1 MQLQQNLINVISRS
15 SVTYFFVCS
24 CLILCSILSAMEHKH
39 STIVSMV
46 LSAKG
51 ICISFKP
58 FDLQKSSIAATSFFL
73 FSSLMSCKKNIFL
86 PLSHAFIVC
95 RFLSFYCTCIPDPPQ
110 LFFAQMPQIL
120 PRKLIKNP
128 RKKQRQY

>member
-58 FDLQKSSIAATSFFL
+58 FDLQKSFEP
-73 FSSLMSCKKNIFL
+73 KNMG
-86 PLSHAFIVC
+86 S
-95 RFLSFYCTCIPDPPQ
+95 LSFPLVNVH
-110 LFFAQMPQIL
+110 LFYGSKP
-120 PRKLIKNP
+120 
-128 RKKQRQY
+128 